1 MKQDGAPKKP
11 KTTKKRVSDKPK
23 TKTKTETSKK
33 AKVSTSTTASAPAPA
48 PAEQS
53 AAKSNT
59 MAEQPAAA
67 PTAASQTV
75 AQPIAQPALPPQMAM
90 GQRKSKAGLIIA
102 ICAAILFV
110 LLAIAG
116 ATAYAF
122 YQKPENVLLD
132 AVSKLPL
139 ATKVST
145 KTTVNSNFS
154 YEADGVNIKF
164 KKFTFDTGAENA
176 PKLDANA
183 ELALEVN
190 GKELSLKASG
200 LATDNGTV
208 YFKVDNIV
216 SSIKETLS
224 ILHQKLPAQAEKHLK
239 KIDGKW
245 AKYSLADVR
254 KQDKKSADQLQ
265 CVIDAYKKY
274 SKDDKAK
281 HQISSVYKKHPFI
294 IIDKEVKSQNGN
306 FGYDVSVDD
315 DKAEAFWKDFR
326 ETSFAKSVESCAPN
340 VSSSSSDT
348 YKSAK
353 KAKSKADATMTV
365 WVSQWSHEL
374 RGVDVK
380 ATNLKTD
387 SHSDKSYNVSA
398 KTVIDFG
405 KGSQVA
411 VPSDAISAEEW
422 ARTISQSFQSVAGG
436 SYLSAPTVDTDND
449 LEYSDYDD

>member
-1 MKQDGAPKKP
+1 MKQDGASKKP

-33 AKVSTSTTASAPAPA
+33 AKASTSTTAPAA
-48 PAEQS
+48 AEQS
-53 AAKSNT
+53 AAKSSAVNAV
-59 MAEQPAAA
+59 AEQPAVA
-67 PTAASQTV
+67 PVVANQTV

-90 GQRKSKAGLIIA
+90 GQRKSKVGLIIA
-102 ICAAILFV
+102 ICAAVLVV

-164 KKFTFDTGAENA
+164 KKFTFDTAAENT
-176 PKLDANA
+176 PKFDANA
-183 ELALEVN
+183 ELVLEVN

-200 LATDNGTV
+200 LVTDNGTV
-208 YFKVDNIV
+208 YFKDNIV

-245 AKYSLADVR
+245 VKYSLADAR
-254 KQDKKSADQLQ
+254 KQDKKSANQLQ

-294 IIDKEVKSQNGN
+294 IIDKEVKSQSGN

-387 SHSDKSYNVSA
+387 SRSDKNYNVSA
-398 KTVIDFG
+398 KTVIDFS

-411 VPSDAISAEEW
+411 VPGDAISAEEW
-422 ARTISQSFQSVAGG
+422 ARAISQSFQSVAGG

-449 LEYSDYDD
+449 LDYGDYDD

>member
-48 PAEQS
+48 EQS
-53 AAKSNT
+53 AAKSNAV
-59 MAEQPAAA
+59 AEQPAAA
-67 PTAASQTV
+67 PVIANQTM

-102 ICAAILFV
+102 ICAAVLVV

-154 YEADGVNIKF
+154 YEADGVKIKF
-164 KKFTFDTGAENA
+164 KRFTFDTGAENT
-176 PKLDANA
+176 PKFDANA
-183 ELALEVN
+183 ELVLEVN

-200 LATDNGTV
+200 LVTDNGTV
-208 YFKVDNIV
+208 YFKDNIV

-245 AKYSLADVR
+245 VKYSLADAR
-254 KQDKKSADQLQ
+254 KQDKKSANQLQ

-387 SHSDKSYNVSA
+387 SRSDKNYNVSA
-398 KTVIDFG
+398 KTVIDFS
-405 KGSQVA
+405 KGSQVT

-422 ARTISQSFQSVAGG
+422 ASAISQSFQSVAGG

>member
-48 PAEQS
+48 EQS
-53 AAKSNT
+53 AAKSNAV
-59 MAEQPAAA
+59 AEQPAAA
-67 PTAASQTV
+67 PVIANQTM

-102 ICAAILFV
+102 ICAAVLVV

-154 YEADGVNIKF
+154 YEADGVKIKF
-164 KKFTFDTGAENA
+164 KRFTFDTGAENT
-176 PKLDANA
+176 PKFDANA
-183 ELALEVN
+183 ELVLEVN

-200 LATDNGTV
+200 LVTDNGTV
-208 YFKVDNIV
+208 YFKDNIV

-245 AKYSLADVR
+245 VKYSLADAR
-254 KQDKKSADQLQ
+254 KQDKKSANQLQ

-387 SHSDKSYNVSA
+387 SRSDKNYNVSA
-398 KTVIDFG
+398 KTIIDFG

-422 ARTISQSFQSVAGG
+422 ASAISQSFQSVAGG
-436 SYLSAPTVDTDND
+436 SRLPAPTVDTDND
-449 LEYSDYDD
+449 LDYDDYDD

>member
-23 TKTKTETSKK
+23 TKPKTKTSKK

-48 PAEQS
+48 EQS
-53 AAKSNT
+53 AAKSNAV
-59 MAEQPAAA
+59 AEQPAAA
-67 PTAASQTV
+67 PVIANQTM

-102 ICAAILFV
+102 ICAAVLVV

-154 YEADGVNIKF
+154 YEADGVKIKF
-164 KKFTFDTGAENA
+164 KRFTFDTGAENT
-176 PKLDANA
+176 PKFDANA
-183 ELALEVN
+183 ELVLEVN
-190 GKELSLKASG
+190 GKEMSLKASG
-200 LATDNGTV
+200 LVTDNGTV
-208 YFKVDNIV
+208 YFKDNIV

-245 AKYSLADVR
+245 VKYSLADAR
-254 KQDKKSADQLQ
+254 KQDKKSANQLQ

-294 IIDKEVKSQNGN
+294 IIDKEVKSQSGN

-326 ETSFAKSVESCAPN
+326 ETSFARSIESCAPN

-380 ATNLKTD
+380 AANLKID
-387 SHSDKSYNVSA
+387 SRSDKNYNVSA
-398 KTVIDFG
+398 KTIIDFS

-449 LEYSDYDD
+449 LEYGDYDD

>member
-48 PAEQS
+48 EQS
-53 AAKSNT
+53 AAKFNAV
-59 MAEQPAAA
+59 AEQPAAA
-67 PTAASQTV
+67 PVIANQTM

-102 ICAAILFV
+102 ICAAVLVV

-154 YEADGVNIKF
+154 YEADGVKIKF
-164 KKFTFDTGAENA
+164 KRFTFDTGAENT
-176 PKLDANA
+176 PKFDANA
-183 ELALEVN
+183 ELVLEVN

-200 LATDNGTV
+200 LVTDNGTV
-208 YFKVDNIV
+208 YFKDNIV

-245 AKYSLADVR
+245 VKYSLADAR
-254 KQDKKSADQLQ
+254 KQDKKSANQLQ

-294 IIDKEVKSQNGN
+294 IIDKEVKSQSGN

-340 VSSSSSDT
+340 VSSSSYDT

-380 ATNLKTD
+380 AANLKTD
-387 SHSDKSYNVSA
+387 SRSDKNYNVSA
-398 KTVIDFG
+398 KTVIDFS

-411 VPSDAISAEEW
+411 VPGDAISAEEW
-422 ARTISQSFQSVAGG
+422 ARAISQSFQSVAGG

-449 LEYSDYDD
+449 LEYGDYDN

>member
-23 TKTKTETSKK
+23 TKTSKK

-48 PAEQS
+48 EQS
-53 AAKSNT
+53 AAKSNAV
-59 MAEQPAAA
+59 AEQPAAA
-67 PTAASQTV
+67 PVIANQTM

-90 GQRKSKAGLIIA
+90 GQRKSKVGLIIA
-102 ICAAILFV
+102 ICAAVLVV

-154 YEADGVNIKF
+154 YEADGVKIKF
-164 KKFTFDTGAENA
+164 KRFTFDTGAENT
-176 PKLDANA
+176 PKFDANA
-183 ELALEVN
+183 ELVLEVN

-200 LATDNGTV
+200 LVTDNGTV
-208 YFKVDNIV
+208 YFKDNIV

-245 AKYSLADVR
+245 VKYSLADAR
-254 KQDKKSADQLQ
+254 KQDKKSANQLQ

-294 IIDKEVKSQNGN
+294 IIDKEVKSQSGN

-387 SHSDKSYNVSA
+387 SRSDKNYNVSA
-398 KTVIDFG
+398 KTVIDFS

-411 VPSDAISAEEW
+411 VPGDAISAEEW
-422 ARTISQSFQSVAGG
+422 ARAISQSFQSVAVG
-436 SYLSAPTVDTDND
+436 SYLSAPTADADND
-449 LEYSDYDD
+449 LEYGDYDD

>member
-11 KTTKKRVSDKPK
+11 KTTKKRVSDKSK
-23 TKTKTETSKK
+23 AKVKTETSKK
-33 AKVSTSTTASAPAPA
+33 AKVSTSTTAPAPVA
-48 PAEQS
+48 AEQS
-53 AAKSNT
+53 AAKSNAV
-59 MAEQPAAA
+59 AEQPAVA
-67 PTAASQTV
+67 PVVANQTV

-90 GQRKSKAGLIIA
+90 GQRKSKVGLIIA
-102 ICAAILFV
+102 ICAAVLVV

-164 KKFTFDTGAENA
+164 KKFTFDTAAENT
-176 PKLDANA
+176 PKFDANA
-183 ELALEVN
+183 ELVLEVN

-200 LATDNGTV
+200 LVTDNGTV
-208 YFKVDNIV
+208 YFKDNIV

-245 AKYSLADVR
+245 VKYSLADAR
-254 KQDKKSADQLQ
+254 KQDKKSANQLQ

-387 SHSDKSYNVSA
+387 SRSDKNYNVSA
-398 KTVIDFG
+398 KTIIDFS

-422 ARTISQSFQSVAGG
+422 ASAISQSFQSVAGG

-449 LEYSDYDD
+449 LEYGDYDD

>member
-23 TKTKTETSKK
+23 AKVKTETSKK
-33 AKVSTSTTASAPAPA
+33 AKVSTSTTISAPAPA
-48 PAEQS
+48 KQS
-53 AAKSNT
+53 TAKSNAV
-59 MAEQPAAA
+59 AEQPAAA
-67 PTAASQTV
+67 PVVANQTV

-90 GQRKSKAGLIIA
+90 GQRKSKVGLIIA
-102 ICAAILFV
+102 ICAAVLVV

-164 KKFTFDTGAENA
+164 KKFTFDTGAENT
-176 PKLDANA
+176 PKFDANA
-183 ELALEVN
+183 ELVLEVN

-200 LATDNGTV
+200 LVTDNGTV
-208 YFKVDNIV
+208 YFKDNIV

-245 AKYSLADVR
+245 VKYSLADAR
-254 KQDKKSADQLQ
+254 KQDKKSANQLQ

-294 IIDKEVKSQNGN
+294 IIDKEVKSQSGN

-380 ATNLKTD
+380 AANLKTD
-387 SHSDKSYNVSA
+387 SRSDKNYNVSA
-398 KTVIDFG
+398 KTVIDFS

-411 VPSDAISAEEW
+411 VPGDAISAEEW
-422 ARTISQSFQSVAGG
+422 ARAISQSFQSVAGG

>member
-11 KTTKKRVSDKPK
+11 KTTKKKVSDKPK

-33 AKVSTSTTASAPAPA
+33 AKVSTSTTTPAPA

-59 MAEQPAAA
+59 VAEQPAAA
-67 PTAASQTV
+67 PTAANQTV
-75 AQPIAQPALPPQMAM
+75 VQPIAQPALPPQMAM

-102 ICAAILFV
+102 ICAAILVV

-154 YEADGVNIKF
+154 YEADGVKITF
-164 KKFTFDTGAENA
+164 KRFTFDTGAENT
-176 PKLDANA
+176 PKFDANA
-183 ELALEVN
+183 ELVLEVN
-190 GKELSLKASG
+190 GKEMSLKASG
-200 LATDNGTV
+200 LVTDNGTV
-208 YFKVDNIV
+208 YFKDNIV

-245 AKYSLADVR
+245 VKYSLADAR
-254 KQDKKSADQLQ
+254 KQDKKSANQLQ

-294 IIDKEVKSQNGN
+294 IIDKEVKSHGN

-380 ATNLKTD
+380 AANLKTD
-387 SHSDKSYNVSA
+387 SRSDKNYNVSA
-398 KTVIDFG
+398 KTVIDFS

-411 VPSDAISAEEW
+411 VPGDAISAEEW
-422 ARTISQSFQSVAGG
+422 ARAISQSFQSVAGG

>member
-33 AKVSTSTTASAPAPA
+33 AKVSTSTTASVAV
-48 PAEQS
+48 EQS
-53 AAKSNT
+53 AAKSNAV
-59 MAEQPAAA
+59 AEQPAAA
-67 PTAASQTV
+67 PVIANQTM

-102 ICAAILFV
+102 ICAAVLVV

-154 YEADGVNIKF
+154 YEADGVKIKF
-164 KKFTFDTGAENA
+164 KRFTFDTGAENT
-176 PKLDANA
+176 PKFDANA
-183 ELALEVN
+183 ELVLEVN

-200 LATDNGTV
+200 LVTDNGTV
-208 YFKVDNIV
+208 YFKDNIV

-245 AKYSLADVR
+245 VKYSLADAR
-254 KQDKKSADQLQ
+254 KQDKKSANQLQ

-387 SHSDKSYNVSA
+387 SRSDKNYNVSA
-398 KTVIDFG
+398 KTVIDFS

-411 VPSDAISAEEW
+411 VPGDAISAEEW
-422 ARTISQSFQSVAGG
+422 ARAISQSFQSVAGG
-436 SYLSAPTVDTDND
+436 SYLSAPTADADND
-449 LEYSDYDD
+449 LEYGDYDD

>member
-11 KTTKKRVSDKPK
+11 KTTKKRVSDKLK
-23 TKTKTETSKK
+23 TKAKTETSKK
-33 AKVSTSTTASAPAPA
+33 AKVSTSTTAPAPVA
-48 PAEQS
+48 AEQS

-59 MAEQPAAA
+59 VTEQPAAA
-67 PTAASQTV
+67 PVAANQTV

-90 GQRKSKAGLIIA
+90 GQRKSKVGLIIA
-102 ICAAILFV
+102 ICAAVLVV

-164 KKFTFDTGAENA
+164 KKFTFDTGAENT
-176 PKLDANA
+176 PKFDANA
-183 ELALEVN
+183 ELVLEVN

-200 LATDNGTV
+200 LVTDNGTV
-208 YFKVDNIV
+208 YFKDNIV

-245 AKYSLADVR
+245 VKYSLADAR
-254 KQDKKSADQLQ
+254 KQDKKSANQLQ

-387 SHSDKSYNVSA
+387 SRSDKNYNVSA
-398 KTVIDFG
+398 KTVIDFS
-405 KGSQVA
+405 KGSQVT

-422 ARTISQSFQSVAGG
+422 ASAISQSFQSVAGG

>member
-33 AKVSTSTTASAPAPA
+33 AKVSTSTTTPASVA
-48 PAEQS
+48 AEQS
-53 AAKSNT
+53 AAKSNAVNAVT
-59 MAEQPAAA
+59 EQPAAA
-67 PTAASQTV
+67 PVAANQTV

-102 ICAAILFV
+102 ICAAVLVV

-154 YEADGVNIKF
+154 YEADGVKIKF
-164 KKFTFDTGAENA
+164 KRFTFDTGAENT
-176 PKLDANA
+176 PKFDANA
-183 ELALEVN
+183 ELVLEVN

-200 LATDNGTV
+200 LVTDNGTV
-208 YFKVDNIV
+208 YFKDNIV

-245 AKYSLADVR
+245 VKYSLADAR
-254 KQDKKSADQLQ
+254 KQDKKSANQLQ

-340 VSSSSSDT
+340 ISSSSSDT

-374 RGVDVK
+374 RGIDVK
-380 ATNLKTD
+380 VTNLKTD
-387 SHSDKSYNVSA
+387 SRSDKNYNVSA
-398 KTVIDFG
+398 KTVIDFS

-422 ARTISQSFQSVAGG
+422 ARAISQSFQSVAAG
-436 SYLSAPTVDTDND
+436 SYLSAPAADADDD
-449 LEYSDYDD
+449 LEYGDYDD

>member
-48 PAEQS
+48 EQS
-53 AAKSNT
+53 AAKSNAV
-59 MAEQPAAA
+59 AEQPAAA
-67 PTAASQTV
+67 PVIANQTM

-90 GQRKSKAGLIIA
+90 GQRKSKVGLIIA
-102 ICAAILFV
+102 ICAAVLVV

-154 YEADGVNIKF
+154 YEADGVKIKF
-164 KKFTFDTGAENA
+164 KRFTFDTGAENT
-176 PKLDANA
+176 PKFDANA
-183 ELALEVN
+183 ELVLEVN

-200 LATDNGTV
+200 LVTDNGTV
-208 YFKVDNIV
+208 YFKDNIV

-245 AKYSLADVR
+245 VKYSLADAR
-254 KQDKKSADQLQ
+254 KQDKKSANQLQ

-294 IIDKEVKSQNGN
+294 IIDKEVKSQSGN

-374 RGVDVK
+374 RGVDIK
-380 ATNLKTD
+380 AANLKTD
-387 SHSDKSYNVSA
+387 SRSDKNYNVSA
-398 KTVIDFG
+398 KTVIDFS

-411 VPSDAISAEEW
+411 VPGDAISAEEW
-422 ARTISQSFQSVAGG
+422 ARAISQSFQSVAVG
-436 SYLSAPTVDTDND
+436 SYLSAPTADADND
-449 LEYSDYDD
+449 LEYGDYDD

>member
-23 TKTKTETSKK
+23 AKVKTETSKK
-33 AKVSTSTTASAPAPA
+33 AKVSTSTTISAPAPA
-48 PAEQS
+48 KQS
-53 AAKSNT
+53 TAKSNAV
-59 MAEQPAAA
+59 AEQPAAA
-67 PTAASQTV
+67 PVVANQTV

-90 GQRKSKAGLIIA
+90 GQRKSKVGLIIA
-102 ICAAILFV
+102 ICAAVLVV

-164 KKFTFDTGAENA
+164 KKFTFDTGAENT
-176 PKLDANA
+176 PKFDANA
-183 ELALEVN
+183 ELVLEVN

-200 LATDNGTV
+200 LVTDNGTV
-208 YFKVDNIV
+208 YFKDNIV

-245 AKYSLADVR
+245 VKYSLADAR
-254 KQDKKSADQLQ
+254 KQDKKSANQLQ

-387 SHSDKSYNVSA
+387 SRSDKNYNVSA
-398 KTVIDFG
+398 KTVIDFS
-405 KGSQVA
+405 KGSQVT
-411 VPSDAISAEEW
+411 VPSDSISAEEW
-422 ARTISQSFQSVAGG
+422 ASAISQSFQSVAGG

>member
-23 TKTKTETSKK
+23 TKVKTETSKK
-33 AKVSTSTTASAPAPA
+33 AKVSTSTTEPAPA
-48 PAEQS
+48 AAEQS

-59 MAEQPAAA
+59 VTEQPAAA
-67 PTAASQTV
+67 PTTANQTV

-90 GQRKSKAGLIIA
+90 GQRKSKVGLIIA
-102 ICAAILFV
+102 ICAVILVV

-164 KKFTFDTGAENA
+164 KKFTFDTGAENT
-176 PKLDANA
+176 PKFDANA

-281 HQISSVYKKHPFI
+281 HQISSVYKKHSFI
-294 IIDKEVKSQNGN
+294 IIDKEVKSQDGN

-353 KAKSKADATMTV
+353 KAKPKADATMTV

-380 ATNLKTD
+380 TTNLKTD
-387 SHSDKSYNVSA
+387 SHSDKNYNVSA
-398 KTVIDFG
+398 KTIIDFS

-422 ARTISQSFQSVAGG
+422 ASAISQSFQSVAGG
-436 SYLSAPTVDTDND
+436 SRLPAPTVDTDND
-449 LEYSDYDD
+449 LDYDDYDD

>member
-23 TKTKTETSKK
+23 AKVKTETSKK
-33 AKVSTSTTASAPAPA
+33 VKASTSTTTPAPA

-53 AAKSNT
+53 AAKSNAV
-59 MAEQPAAA
+59 AERPAAA
-67 PTAASQTV
+67 PATANQTV

-90 GQRKSKAGLIIA
+90 GQRKSKVGLIIA
-102 ICAAILFV
+102 ICAAVLVV

-164 KKFTFDTGAENA
+164 KKFTFDTGAENT
-176 PKLDANA
+176 PKFDANA
-183 ELALEVN
+183 ELVLEVN

-200 LATDNGTV
+200 LVTDNGTV
-208 YFKVDNIV
+208 YFKDNIV

-245 AKYSLADVR
+245 VKYSLADAR
-254 KQDKKSADQLQ
+254 KQDKKSANQLQ

-387 SHSDKSYNVSA
+387 SRSDKNYNVSA
-398 KTVIDFG
+398 KTVIDFS

-422 ARTISQSFQSVAGG
+422 ARAISQSFQSVAGG

-449 LEYSDYDD
+449 LEYGDYDD

>member
-23 TKTKTETSKK
+23 AKVKTETSKK
-33 AKVSTSTTASAPAPA
+33 AKVSTSTTAPAPVA
-48 PAEQS
+48 AEQS

-59 MAEQPAAA
+59 VAEQPAAA
-67 PTAASQTV
+67 PVIANQTM

-102 ICAAILFV
+102 ICAAVLVV

-154 YEADGVNIKF
+154 YEADGVKIKF
-164 KKFTFDTGAENA
+164 KRFTFDTGAENT
-176 PKLDANA
+176 PKFDANA
-183 ELALEVN
+183 ELVLEVN

-200 LATDNGTV
+200 LVTDNGTV
-208 YFKVDNIV
+208 YFKDNIV

-245 AKYSLADVR
+245 VKYSLADAR
-254 KQDKKSADQLQ
+254 KQDKKSANQLQ

-294 IIDKEVKSQNGN
+294 IIDKEVKSQSGN

-387 SHSDKSYNVSA
+387 SRSDKNYNVSA
-398 KTVIDFG
+398 KTVIDFS

-411 VPSDAISAEEW
+411 VPGDAISAEEW
-422 ARTISQSFQSVAGG
+422 ARTISQSFQSVAGD
-436 SYLSAPTVDTDND
+436 SRLPAPTVDTDND
-449 LEYSDYDD
+449 LDYGDYDD

>member
-1 MKQDGAPKKP
+1 MKQDGVPKKP

-23 TKTKTETSKK
+23 TKAKTETSKK
-33 AKVSTSTTASAPAPA
+33 AKVSTSTTAPAPA
-48 PAEQS
+48 AAEQS

-59 MAEQPAAA
+59 VAEQPAAA
-67 PTAASQTV
+67 PTAANQTA

-90 GQRKSKAGLIIA
+90 GQRKSKVGLIVA
-102 ICAAILFV
+102 ICAVILVV

-116 ATAYAF
+116 VTAYAF

-164 KKFTFDTGAENA
+164 KKFTFDTGAENT

-265 CVIDAYKKY
+265 CAIDAYKKY

-281 HQISSVYKKHPFI
+281 HQISSVYKKHLFI

-374 RGVDVK
+374 RGVDIK

-387 SHSDKSYNVSA
+387 SRSDKNYNVSA
-398 KTVIDFG
+398 KTIIDFS

-422 ARTISQSFQSVAGG
+422 ARAISQSFQSVAAG
-436 SYLSAPTVDTDND
+436 SYLSAPAADADDD
-449 LEYSDYDD
+449 LEYGDYDD

>member
-1 MKQDGAPKKP
+1 MKQDGASKKP

-23 TKTKTETSKK
+23 TKVKTETSKK
-33 AKVSTSTTASAPAPA
+33 AKVSTSTTASASAPA

-53 AAKSNT
+53 AAKSNAV
-59 MAEQPAAA
+59 AEQPAAA
-67 PTAASQTV
+67 PVAANQTV

-102 ICAAILFV
+102 ICAAVLVV

-154 YEADGVNIKF
+154 YEADGVKIKF
-164 KKFTFDTGAENA
+164 KRFTFDTGAENT
-176 PKLDANA
+176 PKFDANA
-183 ELALEVN
+183 ELVLEVN

-200 LATDNGTV
+200 LVTDNGTV
-208 YFKVDNIV
+208 YFKDNIV

-245 AKYSLADVR
+245 VKYSLADAR
-254 KQDKKSADQLQ
+254 KQDKKSANQLQ

-294 IIDKEVKSQNGN
+294 IIDKEVKSQSGN

-387 SHSDKSYNVSA
+387 SRSDKNYNVSA
-398 KTVIDFG
+398 KTVIDFS

-411 VPSDAISAEEW
+411 VPGDAISAEEW
-422 ARTISQSFQSVAGG
+422 ARAISQSFQSVAVG
-436 SYLSAPTVDTDND
+436 SYLSAPTADADND
-449 LEYSDYDD
+449 LEYGDYDD

>member
-1 MKQDGAPKKP
+1 MKQDGVPKKP

-48 PAEQS
+48 EQS
-53 AAKSNT
+53 AAKSNAV
-59 MAEQPAAA
+59 AEQPAAA
-67 PTAASQTV
+67 PVIANQTM

-102 ICAAILFV
+102 ICAAVLVV

-154 YEADGVNIKF
+154 YEADGVKIKF
-164 KKFTFDTGAENA
+164 KRFTFDTGAENT
-176 PKLDANA
+176 PKFDANA
-183 ELALEVN
+183 ELVLEVN

-200 LATDNGTV
+200 LVTDNGTV
-208 YFKVDNIV
+208 YFKDNIV

-245 AKYSLADVR
+245 VKYSLADAR
-254 KQDKKSADQLQ
+254 KQDKKSANQLQ

-294 IIDKEVKSQNGN
+294 IIDKEVKSQSGN

-387 SHSDKSYNVSA
+387 SRSDKNYNVSA
-398 KTVIDFG
+398 KTVIDFS

-411 VPSDAISAEEW
+411 VPGDAISAEEW
-422 ARTISQSFQSVAGG
+422 ARAISQSFQSVAVG
-436 SYLSAPTVDTDND
+436 SYLSAPTADADND
-449 LEYSDYDD
+449 LEYGDYDD

>member
-23 TKTKTETSKK
+23 AKVKTETSKK
-33 AKVSTSTTASAPAPA
+33 AKVSTSTTISAPAPA
-48 PAEQS
+48 KQS
-53 AAKSNT
+53 TAKSNAV
-59 MAEQPAAA
+59 AEQPAAA
-67 PTAASQTV
+67 PVVANQTV

-90 GQRKSKAGLIIA
+90 GQRKSKVGLIIA
-102 ICAAILFV
+102 ICAAVLVV

-164 KKFTFDTGAENA
+164 KKFTFDTGAENT
-176 PKLDANA
+176 PKFDANA
-183 ELALEVN
+183 ELVLEVN

-200 LATDNGTV
+200 LVTDNGTV
-208 YFKVDNIV
+208 YFKDNIV

-245 AKYSLADVR
+245 VKYSLADAR
-254 KQDKKSADQLQ
+254 KQDKKSANQLQ

-387 SHSDKSYNVSA
+387 SRSDKNYNVSA
-398 KTVIDFG
+398 KTVIDFS
-405 KGSQVA
+405 KGSQVT

-422 ARTISQSFQSVAGG
+422 ASAISQSFQSVAGG
-436 SYLSAPTVDTDND
+436 SYLSTPTVDTDND
-449 LEYSDYDD
+449 LDYGDYDD

>member
-23 TKTKTETSKK
+23 TKAKTETSKK

-48 PAEQS
+48 EQS
-53 AAKSNT
+53 AAKSNAV
-59 MAEQPAAA
+59 AEQPAAA
-67 PTAASQTV
+67 PVIANQTM

-102 ICAAILFV
+102 ICAAVLVV

-154 YEADGVNIKF
+154 YEADGVKIKF
-164 KKFTFDTGAENA
+164 KRFTFDTGAENT
-176 PKLDANA
+176 PKFDANA
-183 ELALEVN
+183 ELVLEVN

-200 LATDNGTV
+200 LVTDNGTV
-208 YFKVDNIV
+208 YFKDNIV

-245 AKYSLADVR
+245 VKYSLADAR
-254 KQDKKSADQLQ
+254 KQDKKSANQLQ

-294 IIDKEVKSQNGN
+294 IIDKEVKSQSGN

-340 VSSSSSDT
+340 VSSSSDT

-387 SHSDKSYNVSA
+387 SRSDKNYNVSA
-398 KTVIDFG
+398 KTVIDFS
-405 KGSQVA
+405 KGSQVT

-422 ARTISQSFQSVAGG
+422 ASAISQSFQSVAGG

>member
-23 TKTKTETSKK
+23 AKVKTETSKK
-33 AKVSTSTTASAPAPA
+33 AKVSTSTTTPAPA

-53 AAKSNT
+53 AAKSNAV
-59 MAEQPAAA
+59 AERPAAA
-67 PTAASQTV
+67 PATANQTMT
-75 AQPIAQPALPPQMAM
+75 QPIAQPVLPPQMAM
-90 GQRKSKAGLIIA
+90 GRRKSKAGLIIA
-102 ICAAILFV
+102 ICAAILVV

-164 KKFTFDTGAENA
+164 KKFTFDTGAENT
-176 PKLDANA
+176 PKFDANA
-183 ELALEVN
+183 ELVLEVN

-200 LATDNGTV
+200 LVTDNGTV
-208 YFKVDNIV
+208 YFKDNIV

-224 ILHQKLPAQAEKHLK
+224 ILHQKLPAQAEKYLK

-245 AKYSLADVR
+245 VKYSLADAR
-254 KQDKKSADQLQ
+254 KQDKKSANQLQ

-294 IIDKEVKSQNGN
+294 IIDKEVKSQSGN

-380 ATNLKTD
+380 AANLKTD
-387 SHSDKSYNVSA
+387 SRSDKNYNVSA
-398 KTVIDFG
+398 KTVIDFS

-411 VPSDAISAEEW
+411 VPGDAISAEEW
-422 ARTISQSFQSVAGG
+422 ARAISQSFQSVAGG

-449 LEYSDYDD
+449 LEYGDYDD

>member
-33 AKVSTSTTASAPAPA
+33 AKVSTSTTISAPAPA
-48 PAEQS
+48 KQS
-53 AAKSNT
+53 TAKSNAV
-59 MAEQPAAA
+59 AEQPAAA
-67 PTAASQTV
+67 PVVANQTV

-90 GQRKSKAGLIIA
+90 GQRKSKVGLIIA
-102 ICAAILFV
+102 ICAAVLVV

-164 KKFTFDTGAENA
+164 KKFTFDTGAENT
-176 PKLDANA
+176 PKFDANA
-183 ELALEVN
+183 ELVLEVN

-200 LATDNGTV
+200 LVTDNGTV
-208 YFKVDNIV
+208 YFKDNIV

-245 AKYSLADVR
+245 VNYSLADAR
-254 KQDKKSADQLQ
+254 KQDKKSANQLQ

-294 IIDKEVKSQNGN
+294 IIDKEVKSQSGN

-315 DKAEAFWKDFR
+315 DKAEAFWKDLR
-326 ETSFAKSVESCAPN
+326 ETSFVKSVESCAPN
-340 VSSSSSDT
+340 VSSSSYDT

-387 SHSDKSYNVSA
+387 SRSDKNYNVSA
-398 KTVIDFG
+398 KTVIDFS

-411 VPSDAISAEEW
+411 VPGDAISAEEW
-422 ARTISQSFQSVAGG
+422 ARAISQSFQSVAGG

-449 LEYSDYDD
+449 LEYGDYDN

>member
-23 TKTKTETSKK
+23 TKVKTETSKK
-33 AKVSTSTTASAPAPA
+33 AKVSTSTTASAPAA
-48 PAEQS
+48 AEQS
-53 AAKSNT
+53 AAKSNAV
-59 MAEQPAAA
+59 AEQPAAA
-67 PTAASQTV
+67 PVVANQTV

-102 ICAAILFV
+102 ICAAVLVV

-154 YEADGVNIKF
+154 YEADGVKIKF
-164 KKFTFDTGAENA
+164 KRFTFDTGAENT
-176 PKLDANA
+176 PKFDANA
-183 ELALEVN
+183 ELVLEVN

-200 LATDNGTV
+200 LVTDNGTV
-208 YFKVDNIV
+208 YFKDNIV

-245 AKYSLADVR
+245 VKYSLADAR
-254 KQDKKSADQLQ
+254 KQDKKSANQLQ

-294 IIDKEVKSQNGN
+294 IIDKEVKSQSGN

-387 SHSDKSYNVSA
+387 SRSDKNYNVSA
-398 KTVIDFG
+398 KTVIDFS

-411 VPSDAISAEEW
+411 VPGDAISAEEW
-422 ARTISQSFQSVAGG
+422 ARAISQSFQSVAVG
-436 SYLSAPTVDTDND
+436 SYLSAPTADADND
-449 LEYSDYDD
+449 LEYGDYDD

>member
-23 TKTKTETSKK
+23 TKVKTETSKK

-48 PAEQS
+48 EQS

-59 MAEQPAAA
+59 VAEQPAAA
-67 PTAASQTV
+67 PTTANQTV

-102 ICAAILFV
+102 ICAAVLVV

-164 KKFTFDTGAENA
+164 KKFTFDTGAENT
-176 PKLDANA
+176 PKFDANA
-183 ELALEVN
+183 ELVLEVN

-200 LATDNGTV
+200 LVTDNGTV
-208 YFKVDNIV
+208 YFKDNIV

-245 AKYSLADVR
+245 VKYSLADAR
-254 KQDKKSADQLQ
+254 KQDKKSANQLQ

-387 SHSDKSYNVSA
+387 SRSDKNYNVSA
-398 KTVIDFG
+398 KTVIDFS
-405 KGSQVA
+405 KGSQVT

-422 ARTISQSFQSVAGG
+422 ASAISQSFQSVAGG

>member
-1 MKQDGAPKKP
+1 MKQDGASKKP

-33 AKVSTSTTASAPAPA
+33 AKASTSTTAPAA
-48 PAEQS
+48 AEQS
-53 AAKSNT
+53 AAKSSAVNAV
-59 MAEQPAAA
+59 AEQPAVA
-67 PTAASQTV
+67 PVVANQTV

-90 GQRKSKAGLIIA
+90 GQRKSKVGLIIA
-102 ICAAILFV
+102 ICAAVLVV

-164 KKFTFDTGAENA
+164 KKFTFDTAAENT
-176 PKLDANA
+176 PKFDANA
-183 ELALEVN
+183 ELVLEVN

-200 LATDNGTV
+200 LVTDNGTV
-208 YFKVDNIV
+208 YFKDNIV

-245 AKYSLADVR
+245 VKYSLADAR
-254 KQDKKSADQLQ
+254 KQDKKSANQLQ

-294 IIDKEVKSQNGN
+294 IIDKEVKSQSGN

-387 SHSDKSYNVSA
+387 SRSNKNYNVSA
-398 KTVIDFG
+398 KTVIDFS

-411 VPSDAISAEEW
+411 VPGDAISAEEW
-422 ARTISQSFQSVAGG
+422 ARAISQSFQSVAGG
-436 SYLSAPTVDTDND
+436 SYLSAPTADADND
-449 LEYSDYDD
+449 LKYGDYDD

>member
-33 AKVSTSTTASAPAPA
+33 AKVSTSTTASVA
-48 PAEQS
+48 AEQS
-53 AAKSNT
+53 AAKSNAV
-59 MAEQPAAA
+59 AEQPAAA
-67 PTAASQTV
+67 PVIANQTM

-102 ICAAILFV
+102 ICAAVLVV

-164 KKFTFDTGAENA
+164 KKFIFDTGAENT
-176 PKLDANA
+176 PKFDANA
-183 ELALEVN
+183 ELVLEVN

-200 LATDNGTV
+200 LVTDNGTV
-208 YFKVDNIV
+208 YFKDNIV

-245 AKYSLADVR
+245 VKYSLADAR
-254 KQDKKSADQLQ
+254 KQDKKSANQLQ

-294 IIDKEVKSQNGN
+294 IIDKEVKSQSGN

-387 SHSDKSYNVSA
+387 SRSDKNYNVSA
-398 KTVIDFG
+398 KTVIDFS

-411 VPSDAISAEEW
+411 VPGDAISAEEW
-422 ARTISQSFQSVAGG
+422 ARAISQSFQSVAVG
-436 SYLSAPTVDTDND
+436 SYLSAPTADADND
-449 LEYSDYDD
+449 LEYGDYDD

>member
-11 KTTKKRVSDKPK
+11 KPTKKRVSDKPK
-23 TKTKTETSKK
+23 TKVKTETSKK

-48 PAEQS
+48 EQS
-53 AAKSNT
+53 AAKSNAV
-59 MAEQPAAA
+59 AEQPAAA
-67 PTAASQTV
+67 PVITNQTM

-102 ICAAILFV
+102 ICAAVLVV

-164 KKFTFDTGAENA
+164 KKFTFDTGAENT
-176 PKLDANA
+176 PKFDANA
-183 ELALEVN
+183 ELVLEVN

-200 LATDNGTV
+200 LVTDNGTV
-208 YFKVDNIV
+208 YFKDNIV

-245 AKYSLADVR
+245 VKYSLADAR
-254 KQDKKSADQLQ
+254 KQDKKSANQLQ

-294 IIDKEVKSQNGN
+294 IIDEEVKSQNGN

-340 VSSSSSDT
+340 VSSSSDT

-353 KAKSKADATMTV
+353 KAKSKAAATMTV

-387 SHSDKSYNVSA
+387 SRSDKNYNVSA
-398 KTVIDFG
+398 KTVIDFS

-411 VPSDAISAEEW
+411 VPGDAISAEEW
-422 ARTISQSFQSVAGG
+422 ARAISQSFQSVSGG
-436 SYLSAPTVDTDND
+436 SYLSSPTVDADND
-449 LEYSDYDD
+449 LEYGDYDD

>member
-23 TKTKTETSKK
+23 AKVKTETSKK
-33 AKVSTSTTASAPAPA
+33 AKVSTSTTAPASVA
-48 PAEQS
+48 AEQF
-53 AAKSNT
+53 AAKSNAV
-59 MAEQPAAA
+59 AEQPAAA
-67 PTAASQTV
+67 PVVANQTV

-102 ICAAILFV
+102 ICAAVLVV

-164 KKFTFDTGAENA
+164 KKFTFDTGAENT
-176 PKLDANA
+176 PKFDANA
-183 ELALEVN
+183 ELVLEVN

-200 LATDNGTV
+200 LVTDNGTV
-208 YFKVDNIV
+208 YFKDNIV

-245 AKYSLADVR
+245 VKYSLADAR
-254 KQDKKSADQLQ
+254 KQDKKSANQLQ

-387 SHSDKSYNVSA
+387 SRSDKNYNVSA
-398 KTVIDFG
+398 KTVIDFS
-405 KGSQVA
+405 KGSQVT

-422 ARTISQSFQSVAGG
+422 ASAISQSFQSVAGG

>member
-23 TKTKTETSKK
+23 TKVKTETSKK
-33 AKVSTSTTASAPAPA
+33 AKVSTSTTAPAPVA
-48 PAEQS
+48 AEQS

-59 MAEQPAAA
+59 VTEQPAAA
-67 PTAASQTV
+67 PTAANQTV

-102 ICAAILFV
+102 ICAAVLVV

-154 YEADGVNIKF
+154 YEADGVKIKF
-164 KKFTFDTGAENA
+164 KRFTFDTGAENT
-176 PKLDANA
+176 PKFDANA
-183 ELALEVN
+183 ELVLEVN

-200 LATDNGTV
+200 LVTDNGTV
-208 YFKVDNIV
+208 YFKDNIV

-245 AKYSLADVR
+245 VKYSLADAR
-254 KQDKKSADQLQ
+254 KQDKKSANQLQ

-294 IIDKEVKSQNGN
+294 IIDKEVKSQSGN

-340 VSSSSSDT
+340 VSSSSYDT

-380 ATNLKTD
+380 AANLKTD
-387 SHSDKSYNVSA
+387 SRSDKNYNVSA
-398 KTVIDFG
+398 KTVIDFS

-449 LEYSDYDD
+449 LEYGDYDD

>member
-1 MKQDGAPKKP
+1 MKQDGASKKP

-48 PAEQS
+48 EQS
-53 AAKSNT
+53 AAKSNAV
-59 MAEQPAAA
+59 AEQPAAA
-67 PTAASQTV
+67 PVIANQTM

-102 ICAAILFV
+102 ICAAVLVV

-154 YEADGVNIKF
+154 YEADGVKIKF
-164 KKFTFDTGAENA
+164 KRFTFDTGAENT
-176 PKLDANA
+176 PKFDANA
-183 ELALEVN
+183 ELVLEVN

-200 LATDNGTV
+200 LVTDNGTV
-208 YFKVDNIV
+208 YFKDNIV

-245 AKYSLADVR
+245 VKYSLADAR
-254 KQDKKSADQLQ
+254 KQDKKSANQLQ

-353 KAKSKADATMTV
+353 KAKSKADATVTV

-387 SHSDKSYNVSA
+387 SRSDKNYNVSA
-398 KTVIDFG
+398 KTVIDFS

-411 VPSDAISAEEW
+411 VPGDAISAEEW
-422 ARTISQSFQSVAGG
+422 ARAISQSFQSVAGD
-436 SYLSAPTVDTDND
+436 SRLPAPTVDTDND
-449 LEYSDYDD
+449 LDYGDYDD

>member
-23 TKTKTETSKK
+23 AKVKTETSKK
-33 AKVSTSTTASAPAPA
+33 AKVSTSTTISAPAPA
-48 PAEQS
+48 KQS
-53 AAKSNT
+53 AAKSNAV
-59 MAEQPAAA
+59 AEQPAAA
-67 PTAASQTV
+67 PVAANQTV

-90 GQRKSKAGLIIA
+90 GQRKSKVGLIIA
-102 ICAAILFV
+102 ICAAVLVV

-164 KKFTFDTGAENA
+164 KKFTFDTAAENT
-176 PKLDANA
+176 PKFDANA
-183 ELALEVN
+183 ELVLEVN

-200 LATDNGTV
+200 LVTDNGTV
-208 YFKVDNIV
+208 YFKDNIV

-245 AKYSLADVR
+245 VKYSLADAR
-254 KQDKKSADQLQ
+254 KQDKKSANQLQ

-294 IIDKEVKSQNGN
+294 IIDKEVKSQSGN

-387 SHSDKSYNVSA
+387 SRSNKNYNVSA
-398 KTVIDFG
+398 KTVIDFS

-449 LEYSDYDD
+449 LEYGDYDD

>member
-1 MKQDGAPKKP
+1 MKQDGASKKP

-33 AKVSTSTTASAPAPA
+33 AKASTSTTAPAA
-48 PAEQS
+48 AEQS
-53 AAKSNT
+53 AAKSSAVNAV
-59 MAEQPAAA
+59 AEQPAVA
-67 PTAASQTV
+67 PVVANQTV

-90 GQRKSKAGLIIA
+90 GQRKSKVGLIIA
-102 ICAAILFV
+102 ICAAVLVV

-164 KKFTFDTGAENA
+164 KKFTFDTAAENT
-176 PKLDANA
+176 PKFDANA
-183 ELALEVN
+183 ELVLEVN

-200 LATDNGTV
+200 LVTDNGTV
-208 YFKVDNIV
+208 YFKDNIV

-245 AKYSLADVR
+245 VKYSLADAR
-254 KQDKKSADQLQ
+254 KQDKKSANQLQ

-294 IIDKEVKSQNGN
+294 IIDKEVKSQSGN

-387 SHSDKSYNVSA
+387 SRSDKNYNVSA
-398 KTVIDFG
+398 KTIIDFSE
-405 KGSQVA
+405 GSQVA

-449 LEYSDYDD
+449 LEYGDYDD

>member
-11 KTTKKRVSDKPK
+11 KTTKKRVSDKSK
-23 TKTKTETSKK
+23 AKVKTETSKK
-33 AKVSTSTTASAPAPA
+33 AKVSTSTTTPAPA

-53 AAKSNT
+53 AAKSNAV
-59 MAEQPAAA
+59 AEQPAAA
-67 PTAASQTV
+67 PVVANQTV
-75 AQPIAQPALPPQMAM
+75 AQPIAQPVLPPQMAM

-102 ICAAILFV
+102 ICAAVLVV

-164 KKFTFDTGAENA
+164 KKFTFDTGAENT

-245 AKYSLADVR
+245 AKYSLADAR
-254 KQDKKSADQLQ
+254 KQDKKSADQMQ
-265 CVIDAYKKY
+265 CAIDAYKKY

-326 ETSFAKSVESCAPN
+326 ETSFAKSVESCVPN

-353 KAKSKADATMTV
+353 KAKSKADATVTV

-387 SHSDKSYNVSA
+387 SRSDKNYNVSA
-398 KTVIDFG
+398 KTVIDFS

-422 ARTISQSFQSVAGG
+422 ASAISQSFQSVAGG
-436 SYLSAPTVDTDND
+436 SRLPAPTVDTDND
-449 LEYSDYDD
+449 LDYDDYDD

>member
-11 KTTKKRVSDKPK
+11 KAIKKRVSDKPK
-23 TKTKTETSKK
+23 TKAKTETSKK
-33 AKVSTSTTASAPAPA
+33 AKVSTSTTAPVA
-48 PAEQS
+48 AEQS
-53 AAKSNT
+53 AAKSNAV
-59 MAEQPAAA
+59 AEQPAAA
-67 PTAASQTV
+67 PTTANQTV

-90 GQRKSKAGLIIA
+90 GQRKSKVGLIIA
-102 ICAAILFV
+102 ICAVILVV

-154 YEADGVNIKF
+154 YEADGVKIKF
-164 KKFTFDTGAENA
+164 KRFTFDTGAENT
-176 PKLDANA
+176 PKFDANA
-183 ELALEVN
+183 ELVLEVN

-200 LATDNGTV
+200 LVTDNGTV
-208 YFKVDNIV
+208 YFKDNIV

-245 AKYSLADVR
+245 VKYSLADAR

-265 CVIDAYKKY
+265 CAIDAYKKY

-387 SHSDKSYNVSA
+387 SRSDKNYNVSA
-398 KTVIDFG
+398 KTVIDFS
-405 KGSQVA
+405 KGSQIA

-422 ARTISQSFQSVAGG
+422 ARAISQSFQSVAGG

-449 LEYSDYDD
+449 LEYGDYDD

>member
-33 AKVSTSTTASAPAPA
+33 AKVSTSTTAPASVA
-48 PAEQS
+48 AEQS
-53 AAKSNT
+53 AAKSNAV
-59 MAEQPAAA
+59 AEQPAVA
-67 PTAASQTV
+67 PVVANQTV
-75 AQPIAQPALPPQMAM
+75 AQPIAQPVLPPQMAM

-102 ICAAILFV
+102 ICAAVLVV

-164 KKFTFDTGAENA
+164 KKFTFDTGAENT

-281 HQISSVYKKHPFI
+281 HQISSVYKKHSFI

-380 ATNLKTD
+380 AANLKTD
-387 SHSDKSYNVSA
+387 SRSDKNYNVSA
-398 KTVIDFG
+398 KTIIDFS

-422 ARTISQSFQSVAGG
+422 ANAISQSFQSVAGS
-436 SYLSAPTVDTDND
+436 SYLSAPTADADND

>member
-48 PAEQS
+48 EQS
-53 AAKSNT
+53 AAKSNAV
-59 MAEQPAAA
+59 AEQPAAA
-67 PTAASQTV
+67 PVIANQTM

-102 ICAAILFV
+102 ICAAVLVV

-154 YEADGVNIKF
+154 YEADGVKIKF
-164 KKFTFDTGAENA
+164 KRFTFDTGAENT
-176 PKLDANA
+176 PKFDANA
-183 ELALEVN
+183 ELVLEVN

-200 LATDNGTV
+200 LVTDNGTV
-208 YFKVDNIV
+208 YFKDNIV

-245 AKYSLADVR
+245 VKYSLADAR
-254 KQDKKSADQLQ
+254 KQDKKSANQLQ

-294 IIDKEVKSQNGN
+294 IIDKEVKSQSGN

-387 SHSDKSYNVSA
+387 SRSDKNYNVSA
-398 KTVIDFG
+398 KTVIDFS

-411 VPSDAISAEEW
+411 VPGDAISAEEW
-422 ARTISQSFQSVAGG
+422 ARTISQSFQSVAGV
-436 SYLSAPTVDTDND
+436 SDLSAPTVDTDND
-449 LEYSDYDD
+449 LEYGDYDD

>member
-48 PAEQS
+48 EQS
-53 AAKSNT
+53 AAKSNAV
-59 MAEQPAAA
+59 AEQPAAA
-67 PTAASQTV
+67 PVIANQTM

-102 ICAAILFV
+102 ICAAVLVV

-116 ATAYAF
+116 ATVYAF

-154 YEADGVNIKF
+154 YEADGVKIKF
-164 KKFTFDTGAENA
+164 KRFTFDTGAENT
-176 PKLDANA
+176 PKFDANA
-183 ELALEVN
+183 ELVLEVN

-200 LATDNGTV
+200 LVTDNGTV
-208 YFKVDNIV
+208 YFKDNIV

-245 AKYSLADVR
+245 VKYSLADAR
-254 KQDKKSADQLQ
+254 KQDKKSANQLQ

-294 IIDKEVKSQNGN
+294 IIDKEVKSQSGN

-387 SHSDKSYNVSA
+387 SRSDKNYNVSA
-398 KTVIDFG
+398 KTVIDFS

-411 VPSDAISAEEW
+411 VPGDAISAEEW
-422 ARTISQSFQSVAGG
+422 ARAISQSFQSVAVG
-436 SYLSAPTVDTDND
+436 SYLSAPTADADND
-449 LEYSDYDD
+449 LEYGDYDD

>member
-48 PAEQS
+48 EQS
-53 AAKSNT
+53 AAKSNAV
-59 MAEQPAAA
+59 AEQPAAA
-67 PTAASQTV
+67 PVIANQTM

-102 ICAAILFV
+102 ICAAVLVV

-154 YEADGVNIKF
+154 YEADGVKIKF
-164 KKFTFDTGAENA
+164 KRFTFDTGAENT
-176 PKLDANA
+176 PKFDANA
-183 ELALEVN
+183 ELVLEVN

-200 LATDNGTV
+200 LVTDNGTV
-208 YFKVDNIV
+208 YFKDNIV

-245 AKYSLADVR
+245 VKYSLADAR
-254 KQDKKSADQLQ
+254 KQDKKSANQLQ

-294 IIDKEVKSQNGN
+294 IIDKEVKSQSGN

-387 SHSDKSYNVSA
+387 SRSDKNYNVSA
-398 KTVIDFG
+398 KTIIDFS

-411 VPSDAISAEEW
+411 VPGDAISAEEW

-449 LEYSDYDD
+449 LEYGDYDD